1 MEALDI
7 IRLVGD
13 EFSGVSDAVVGQWI
27 ELARPFVSKKV
38 FGKLFEQALAYFTR
52 HMMKISGNGV
62 DLLGDLGKMGGSAGV
77 AGIQSISDGGSSI
90 SFAWSGA
97 QAVTS
102 AEMVLS
108 ETVYGRQYLAIAR
121 LVVVPI
127 TIDH

>member
-38 FGKLFEQALAYFTR
+38 FGKLFEQALAYFTC